1 MKGNFAIVIQIRLVK
16 RRMISLS
23 NSFNAFSWKSKN
35 SLFLSHRSHRMCM
48 CVCVSEC
55 IGWSGP
61 LCILQSDLLPLGL
74 PGLAYNCPPLQ
85 IVTSLPCPSPLL
97 FFPLFIL
104 SDFRLLWVIIH
115 QWGPPAPE
123 DPTGRPLILCLHNQ
137 RPFLMEAHYTGEQES
152 MKMQHEAGGERRWLL
167 YPDNHFKQIIMI
179 INQSSH
185 LRRLASG
192 LHDAPPDL

>member
-23 NSFNAFSWKSKN
+23 NSLNAFSWRSKN
-35 SLFLSHRSHRMCM
+35 SLFLSHRSHHM

-85 IVTSLPCPSPLL
+85 IVTSLACPSPLL

-115 QWGPPAPE
+115 QWGPPALR
-123 DPTGRPLILCLHNQ
+123 TRP
-137 RPFLMEAHYTGEQES
+137 
-152 MKMQHEAGGERRWLL
+152 GGPWYYASITRGHFWWRRIIQGNKRAWKCSTRQGVNGGD
-167 YPDNHFKQIIMI
+167 YYIQIII
-179 INQSSH
+179 SNKLSW
-185 LRRLASG
+185 
-192 LHDAPPDL
+192 

>member
-23 NSFNAFSWKSKN
+23 NSLNAFHEKAKTLCS
-35 SLFLSHRSHRMCM
+35 FPIGPTI

-85 IVTSLPCPSPLL
+85 IVTSFPCPSPLL

-115 QWGPPAPE
+115 QWGPTAPE
-123 DPTGRPLILCLHNQ
+123 DPTGRPLLLRLHNQ

-152 MKMQHEAGGERRWLL
+152 MKMQHEAGGERW
-167 YPDNHFKQIIMI
+167 
-179 INQSSH
+179 
-185 LRRLASG
+185 
-192 LHDAPPDL
+192 